1 MKPVACT
8 GVTVAPELTGGVA
21 AGALAVLW
29 AALHLPWY
37 SMEQTLF
44 DNRNASSRSF
54 CCCCAEFFCIL
65 AGSLCPCVWVVWVF
79 GLDVAALDNKI

>member
-1 MKPVACT
+1 LKPVACT

-37 SMEQTLF
+37 SMEQTSF
-44 DNRNASSRSF
+44 DTGMQAAGAAAAVVLS
-54 CCCCAEFFCIL
+54 FFCTL